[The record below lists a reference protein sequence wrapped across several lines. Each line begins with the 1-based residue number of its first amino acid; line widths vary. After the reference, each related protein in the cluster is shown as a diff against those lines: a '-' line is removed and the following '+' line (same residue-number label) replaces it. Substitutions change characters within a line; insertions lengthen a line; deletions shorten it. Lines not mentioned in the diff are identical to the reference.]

1 MEIFKIRAS
10 ASGLIATGT
19 MGLTGSQEAMLETLS
34 NKAKLTD
41 IQAKELSKLQYKKI
55 FPELPKTAK
64 SYCEKWLKEKLYNRK
79 IEISTKYT
87 EKGIVVEGQSINFI
101 ADKLGYGMLSKNEEY
116 RENDFFTGTPDIVV
130 PKEVIDAKNSWDFPT
145 FPLFEID
152 IPEDDYYWQ
161 AQVYMKLFD
170 KQKFRLVY
178 TLMDTPD
185 FIIESEAKRFCFKNG
200 IDLDECDYQSFYDR
214 MTYGDIQDELKIKVF
229 EVERNDYDIALLEQ
243 RVIECRKYIA
253 MLIADL
259 PEKVKQRFI

>member
-10 ASGLIATGT
+10 AAGLITTGT
-19 MGLTGSQEAMLETLS
+19 MGLTEAQEAKLETLS
-34 NKAKLTD
+34 SKPKLTD
-41 IQAKELSKLQYKKI
+41 IQAKDLSDLQYKKL
-55 FPELPKTAK
+55 FPELPRTAK

-87 EKGIVVEGQSINFI
+87 EKGITVEEQSINFI
-101 ADKLGYGMLSKNEEY
+101 ADQLGYGMLSKNEEH

-130 PKEVIDAKNSWDFPT
+130 PKEVLDAKNSWDFPT
-145 FPLFEID
+145 FPLFETE
-152 IPEDDYYWQ
+152 IPEPDYYWQ
-161 AQVYMKLFD
+161 GQVYMKLFD

-185 FIIESEAKRFCFKNG
+185 FIIDSEAKKFCFKNG

-214 MTYGDIQDELKIKVF
+214 MTYSDIQDELKIKVF
-229 EVERNDYDIALLEQ
+229 EVDRNDDDIALLEQ

-253 MLIADL
+253 KLIAAL
-259 PEKVKQRFI
+259 PEKVKQRII